1 MHRPRHRMGGV
12 RMAGA
17 GPDPPRGFA
26 GFERMTKCGGEEKKN
41 KKVPLAE
48 HKDVTGKD
56 RSSSGAP
63 CRISATL
70 SVRELWEKKRKKR
83 KREKKEKRAA
93 HIFSSRRL
101 LFVLANFFETNPLSC
116 FAHYSHFDKI
126 TTLETVWAHSAHS
139 LTHTHADTHAHT
151 RFQAKV
157 GQDLLLIIR
166 SWLGTSVPWP
176 AGAHGKWS
184 SRYIRRV
191 LAWNKPNYDSR

>member
-1 MHRPRHRMGGV
+1 MPAAFTHRLRLSFFIKAWAAPLLFSVPLKVWTHSGRMHRPRHRMGGV

-126 TTLETVWAHSAHS
+126 TTLETV
-139 LTHTHADTHAHT
+139 
-151 RFQAKV
+151 
-157 GQDLLLIIR
+157 
-166 SWLGTSVPWP
+166 
-176 AGAHGKWS
+176 
-184 SRYIRRV
+184 
-191 LAWNKPNYDSR
+191 